1 VTTETADSAAQT
13 PVRSLGDRA
22 YGVLRERIIGL
33 VYAPGQRLI
42 ERDLAAELQLSRIPL
57 REAMQRLQNDGL
69 VIAIPRQGAIVSPF
83 TADDVR
89 DLFDVRESL
98 EVLAFRLAA
107 ERADQASL
115 ATLRRH
121 VADAFDATSRA
132 DDAGIAAAN
141 AAFHRTVVEMA
152 ANPLLTSMMGP
163 LEARVAWLFHLTRQR
178 DPIQQC
184 QEHQELYEALAAH
197 DVPRAEH
204 HAFAH
209 VHSGRD
215 LSIELA
221 RTWSIDTIDPVA
233 ATRTR
238 RR

>member
-1 VTTETADSAAQT
+1 MTTDAADTASPSAS
-13 PVRSLGDRA
+13 RSLGEQA
-22 YGVLRERIIGL
+22 YAVLRERIIGL
-33 VYAPGQRLI
+33 VYAPGERLI

-57 REAMQRLQNDGL
+57 REAIQRLQNDGL

-107 ERADQASL
+107 QRADEASL
-115 ATLRRH
+115 AVLRRH
-121 VADAFDATSRA
+121 VDDAFDATHRG
-132 DDAGIAAAN
+132 DEAGIATAN
-141 AAFHRTVVEMA
+141 AAFHRTVVDMA
-152 ANPLLTSMMGP
+152 ANPLLTSLMGP

-178 DPIQQC
+178 DPVQQC

-197 DVPRAEH
+197 DVDRAER
-204 HAFAH
+204 HAFSH

-221 RTWSIDTIDPVA
+221 RTWSIDAIDPIA